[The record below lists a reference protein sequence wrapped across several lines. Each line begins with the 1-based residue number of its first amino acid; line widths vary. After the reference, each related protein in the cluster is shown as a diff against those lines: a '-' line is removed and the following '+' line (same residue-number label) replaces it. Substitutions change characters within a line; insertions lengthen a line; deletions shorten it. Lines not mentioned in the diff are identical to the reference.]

1 MFTVDN
7 TGIIHRVPSREKPR
21 RRFIYGVIFVVSREQ
36 RSKLIVHTIG
46 AGSITVQSVQLHKA
60 PRF

>member
-7 TGIIHRVPSREKPR
+7 TGIIHRVSNREKPR
-21 RRFIYGVIFVVSREQ
+21 CRLIYGVIFVVSREY
-36 RSKLIVHTIG
+36 TIQD
-46 AGSITVQSVQLHKA
+46 GSITVQSVQFYKV